1 MNAMHATRRID
12 HCPVSR
18 REFLRAGCAACLGMA
33 GWTAGLAET
42 AAGTARRSSPEP
54 KRRLRIRILYA
65 LHKPVQPGPD
75 WPNVGY
81 DFRPVMAWIGRI
93 LRTNCPEFEFLEA
106 MANGPQAAK
115 KVIQE
120 DQQRGV
126 DGYIVVQLNCWNR
139 VVQSAVATGKPVLY
153 VDYKYAGSGGFLVYT
168 ASFLRRH
175 TPNFAFLSS
184 SEPDDLVA
192 AVRCFPKAFG
202 PEGPEAFVRAVQ
214 QLRIARTPGLSG
226 RQCLADPL
234 KPIPVADCLKELA
247 QMRMLAVRGNTKRP
261 AGQILGIQ
269 IQEIPFAELNQA
281 WKEADPEE
289 AATFAERWKKEA
301 THIQDVNDQT
311 LLNSAKMYVG
321 MKSLLQRYGAQA
333 ITVNCL
339 GGFYGGHLHAYP
351 CLGFHELNNQGLV
364 GGCECDVRSTA
375 MLLLVRT
382 LTNGRPGYIS
392 DPVLDSA
399 RRQIIYA
406 HCVAPNR
413 MFGPQGPT
421 NPFWIMTHSEDRK
434 GASVRSFLPP
444 GYLVTSIQCRP
455 AAKQLLLHQA
465 RTVGNDQTDRA
476 CRTKLCAEPLGDFEK
491 LYTMWN
497 QWGWHRVTVY
507 GDLKEPLRELTER
520 VGWKLIEEG

>member
-1 MNAMHATRRID
+1 MNAMRVTRRID
-12 HCPVSR
+12 RCPVSR
-18 REFLRAGCAACLGMA
+18 RDFLRAGCAACLGLA
-33 GWTAGLAET
+33 GWMPSAE
-42 AAGTARRSSPEP
+42 AIPAENPASHSSRP
-54 KRRLRIRILYA
+54 KKKLRIRIFYA
-65 LHKPVQPGPD
+65 LHEPVQRRPD

-81 DFRPVMAWIGRI
+81 DFRPVMRWTTRI
-93 LRTNCPEFEFLEA
+93 LRENCPEFEFLEA

-120 DQQRGV
+120 DSQRGI
-126 DGYIVVQLNCWNR
+126 DGYIVIQLNCWNR
-139 VVQSAVATGKPVLY
+139 VVQPAAATGKPVLY
-153 VDYKYAGSGGFLVYT
+153 VDYKFAGSGGFLVYT
-168 ASFLRRH
+168 ASFLRNH
-175 TPNFAFLSS
+175 TPNVAFLSS
-184 SEPDDLVA
+184 SDPDDLLS
-192 AVRCFPKAFG
+192 AVRCFPIALG
-202 PEGPEAFVRAVQ
+202 PGGTQAFVDAVRRV
-214 QLRIARTPGLSG
+214 RIARTPRPSG
-226 RQCLADPL
+226 RQCLADSL
-234 KPIPVADCLKELA
+234 KPIPVRDCLKELA

-269 IQEIPFAELNQA
+269 IQEIPFSELNQA
-281 WKEADPEE
+281 WKEADPEQAAEFAKQWKEE
-289 AATFAERWKKEA
+289 AA
-301 THIQDVNDQT
+301 HVQDVNEQV
-311 LLNSAKMYVG
+311 LLDSAKMYVG

-333 ITVNCL
+333 ISVNCL

-351 CLGFHELNNQGLV
+351 CLGFHTLNNQGLV
-364 GGCECDVRSTA
+364 GGCECDLRSAA

-382 LTNGRPGYIS
+382 LTGGRPGYIS

-421 NPFWIMTHSEDRK
+421 NPYWIMTHSEDRK
-434 GASVRSFLPP
+434 GASVRSFLPT

-455 AAKQLLLHQA
+455 GAKELLFHQA

-491 LYTMWN
+491 LYTMWD

-507 GDLKEPLRELTER
+507 GDLKESLQELTER
-520 VGWKLIEEG
+520 IGWRLIEEV